1 MEQRDDGDSLEHGG
15 DLSAMSRFQRPAF
28 LAVVFHPRHHQAEQ
42 LIPEKK
48 NKEYIYMYR
57 K

>member
-1 MEQRDDGDSLEHGG
+1 MEQSDDGGSLEHGG

-42 LIPEKK
+42 LIPEK
-48 NKEYIYMYR
+48 NKEYMYTYR